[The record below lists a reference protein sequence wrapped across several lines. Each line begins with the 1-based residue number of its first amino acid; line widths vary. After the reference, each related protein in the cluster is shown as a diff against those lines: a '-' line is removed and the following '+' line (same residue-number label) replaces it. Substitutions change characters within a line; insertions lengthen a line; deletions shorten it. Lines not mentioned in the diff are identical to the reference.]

1 MLEENLRAQAENGDK
16 NAAVHL
22 SRLYFKAGEFE
33 KLSRT
38 IKPLLAEQYPPALF
52 AQVDFLMRKDP
63 NQGIGL
69 LYDLAAKNVPLA
81 NHKMAML
88 LYFHPELTLSFQDY
102 LKQAC
107 QLNEQPA
114 VVAAVSLFF
123 QCGQPEMAAA
133 LLAKHQSN
141 ELLKK
146 LPITQ
151 SVGTL
156 KQLTPNFSLLARPA
170 FDSLTVNTVA
180 KEIELLT
187 VDNFISPFDCQ
198 WLIHRAADHLNRS
211 QVVDGESGTSQTSG
225 VRTKSAAQLTPN
237 MNDWILLNTEAK
249 IAGIT
254 HVPMTCGE
262 LSNVLHYQV
271 GEEYKAHY
279 DFFHPKDPG
288 AALAKQDGSQRF
300 KTALIYLNEIAAG
313 GETAF
318 PRLDKQV
325 SPQLG
330 RLVVFRNTD
339 NQFNPLPH
347 SLHQGVTV
355 TSGEKWLLS
364 KWLRQNDTSYKPL
377 LVDLN
382 L

>member
-1 MLEENLRAQAENGDK
+1 MLEDNLRSQAENGDK

-22 SRLYFKAGEFE
+22 SRLYFKAGKFE
-33 KLSRT
+33 QLTHT
-38 IKPLLAEQYPPALF
+38 IKPLLAEQYPPALL

-81 NHKMAML
+81 NYKMAML

-102 LKQAC
+102 LEQAC

-114 VVAAVSLFF
+114 IVAAISLFF
-123 QCGQPEMAAA
+123 QCGQPEMAAS
-133 LLAKHQSN
+133 LLAKHQSS
-141 ELLKK
+141 EMLAA

-151 SVGTL
+151 SVDS
-156 KQLTPNFSLLARPA
+156 LTQQTPDFSVLTRPA
-170 FDSLTVNTVA
+170 FESFAINTVA
-180 KEIELLT
+180 KEIELFT
-187 VDNFISPFDCQ
+187 IDNFISSFDCQ

-211 QVVDGESGTSQTSG
+211 QVVDGESGISEASG
-225 VRTKSAAQLTPN
+225 VRTNSAAQLSPN
-237 MNDWILLNTEAK
+237 TNDWILLNTEAK

-254 HVPMTCGE
+254 RVPMTCGE
-262 LSNVLHYQV
+262 LSNVLHYQL

-288 AALAKQDGSQRF
+288 AALAKQDGGQRF
-300 KTALIYLNEIAAG
+300 KTALIYLNEVEAG

-318 PRLDKQV
+318 PRLNKQV

-339 NQFNPLPH
+339 NEYTPLPH

-364 KWLRQNDTSYKPL
+364 KWLRQSETSYKPL